1 MDANPIAARTLED
14 QAALLADSACDIF
27 LRTDADE
34 QSWSQEIRDE
44 WSHHFRQRILELS
57 AALATGE
64 KALFTSRVLWSRQ
77 ALHARMQDR
86 IPLGKTL
93 HSLRSALIEQ
103 LPDDVI
109 RDALV
114 CIDQAIKEYQY
125 DLPEEQVSSLDP
137 SIPNQRLALLYLQA
151 ALEGNTH
158 QAMATVLDAIGEHM
172 THAEAITEV
181 LLPAQHEVGHLWH
194 IDHITIAEEHLV
206 TTTTQRLMAVLV
218 DRAESRP
225 DSGKTA
231 VAASISGNV
240 HDIGIRAIG
249 YLMELDGWRTI
260 YLGSDVPRN
269 DLPAAIHFY
278 NADVA
283 MLSVALSSQ
292 LPKLQQ
298 SIAAIRSLCEHAPKI
313 IVGGGAFGEAPNV
326 WRALGADGHAPNA
339 ESAVRLAN
347 ELTSTLAHH

>member
-1 MDANPIAARTLED
+1 MDANPIAAKTLEA

-27 LRTDADE
+27 LRADTEE
-34 QSWSQEIRDE
+34 QSWSQDIRDE
-44 WSHHFRQRILELS
+44 WSHHFRQRVLELS

-64 KALFTSRVLWSRQ
+64 RTLFTSRVLWSRQ
-77 ALHARMQDR
+77 ALSARMQDR
-86 IPLGKTL
+86 IPLRKTL
-93 HSLRSALIEQ
+93 HSLRSALVEQ

-114 CIDQAIKEYQY
+114 CIDQAIKEYEY

-158 QAMATVLDAIGEHM
+158 EAMATVIDAIGEHIN
-172 THAEAITEV
+172 AEEAITEV
-181 LLPAQHEVGHLWH
+181 LLPAQNEVGHLWH

-218 DRAESRP
+218 DRAQRKR
-225 DSGKTA
+225 DRGHTV
-231 VAASISGNV
+231 VAASVSGNV

-249 YLMELDGWRTI
+249 YLMELNGWRTI
-260 YLGSDVPRN
+260 YLGTDVPRN

-278 NADVA
+278 DANIA

-292 LPKLQQ
+292 LPRLQQ
-298 SIAAIRSLCEHAPKI
+298 GIGAIRSLCENSPKI
-313 IVGGGAFGEAPNV
+313 IVGGGAFAGAPNA
-326 WRALGADGHAPNA
+326 WRALGADGHAPDA
-339 ESAVRLAN
+339 MSAVRLAN
-347 ELTSTLAHH
+347 ELTRSSTHH